1 MLKPT
6 FHQLQPR
13 LKKQQERKKKKK
25 HWNYK
30 TSALHT
36 THIYHSF
43 AGDCMAVSKVKPQIL
58 NYDFSFMTSQEEY
71 AEKQTRWVER
81 GGRRLANSSL
91 YWRWKKAANFR
102 PNWVPK

>member
-6 FHQLQPR
+6 FHQLQFR
-13 LKKQQERKKKKK
+13 LKETAGGEKKK
-25 HWNYK
+25 HRNYK

-43 AGDCMAVSKVKPQIL
+43 AGDYMAVSKVKPQIL

-81 GGRRLANSSL
+81 GGRRVANPSL
-91 YWRWKKAANFR
+91 Y
-102 PNWVPK
+102 